1 MGSVPSTAGG
11 PYGVREIRSLYPV
24 VTDNH
29 LRYLEKW
36 GLVRKSNRPRDRREY
51 SFADLTTIKQ
61 VANELERGTPLRGVL
76 RSILAERPGAR
87 ARDFP
92 GARHAARSPR
102 RTAGAARAEFP
113 RSARRHEHA
122 ACEGRQPGRSQADHQ
137 CHDATTVIRSGE
149 AIRRRPT

>member
-61 VANELERGTPLRGVL
+61 VANELERGTPLRVVL
-76 RSILAERPGAR
+76 LVDASSAVATMLMTRSLRFGLYFLLFTGGA
-87 ARDFP
+87 
-92 GARHAARSPR
+92 
-102 RTAGAARAEFP
+102 
-113 RSARRHEHA
+113 SARF
-122 ACEGRQPGRSQADHQ
+122 
-137 CHDATTVIRSGE
+137 
-149 AIRRRPT
+149 